1 MKPIK
6 NKKILII
13 DQNFILNSKNL
24 KTKSRSLTITP
35 NYINKTVQVH
45 NGKDFIKLTI
55 MKEMVGHK
63 LGEFVKTRKAFKFKK
78 K

>member
-6 NKKILII
+6 NQKILI

-24 KTKSRSLTITP
+24 KTKSRNLTITP
-35 NYINKTVQVH
+35 NYINKTFQVH